1 MAITAP
7 GTTTPETTVAPETTV
22 TPGTT
27 ASPETTVPGT
37 TANHETTTSDN
48 KGEENSPQTSDLNLG
63 IWFNLMFI
71 SGAAMIAVNIYGKKR
86 RSTNS

>member
-7 GTTTPETTVAPETTV
+7 GTTTPDTTVTPETTV
-22 TPGTT
+22 T
-27 ASPETTVPGT
+27 PGT